1 MAYLVLSCSLN
12 PHSRSRVLARA
23 AAARI
28 EDAGGAVDFADLRDF
43 PLPLCDGAAAP
54 DANALTIALR
64 IAESQGVVIACPVYN
79 FNVSSAI
86 KNLIEW
92 TGAAWQ
98 DKVVA
103 IVCATGGES
112 SYMAHLGIANSLM
125 LDFRCIVVP
134 RFVHANENEI
144 VDGRIV
150 SADTQ
155 RRLDEMAALFLR
167 IAAALSPPAGT
178 AHPSA

>member
-12 PHSRSRVLARA
+12 PQSRSRVLARA

-28 EDAGGAVDFADLRDF
+28 EETGAAVDFADLRDI
-43 PLPLCDGAAAP
+43 PLPLCDGASPASADAAS
-54 DANALTIALR
+54 IAQR
-64 IAESQGVVIACPVYN
+64 IAASRGIVIACPVYN
-79 FNVSSAI
+79 YSVNSGL

-98 DKVVA
+98 DKAVA
-103 IVCATGGES
+103 FVCATGGDS

-125 LDFRCIVVP
+125 LDFRCVIVP
-134 RFVHANENEI
+134 RFVHANETEI

-150 SADTQ
+150 GPDTQ
-155 RRLDEMAALFLR
+155 RRLDETVALFLR
-167 IAAALSPPAGT
+167 IAGALNPPA
-178 AHPSA
+178 ASRPSA